1 MERWSGEEVEE
12 TCSKTT
18 ITVELFM
25 AGNLLFYDIALGKEG
40 FATWWCNWCQLFKT
54 EWQAADHQVGIP
66 WNMESLKAHA
76 LRIES
81 GAVNLNCIQ
90 YVCGVKEQPFF
101 DAIDTYHFVP
111 PPSI

>member
-40 FATWWCNWCQLFKT
+40 FATWWCN
-54 EWQAADHQVGIP
+54 
-66 WNMESLKAHA
+66 
-76 LRIES
+76 
-81 GAVNLNCIQ
+81 
-90 YVCGVKEQPFF
+90 
-101 DAIDTYHFVP
+101 
-111 PPSI
+111 